1 MIDKNKKGTWSRA
14 AAEAMAW
21 SVTHNHHVLDL
32 RQTALTEVPS
42 IIGGMKHLKFLLLDD
57 NRLTQ
62 LPDWLAED
70 LPELMSISVTGN
82 PIERVPDKLKAK
94 IFELDERET
103 ELKEIP
109 IPRGLRKLARTRVD
123 VGSIDFFN
131 TLADGRNKLIN
142 AIESNDPTELKSI
155 VIYSTLEGSLDIIK
169 PILIDN
175 FKEKG
180 WQLDIGVVE
189 SENLNNKNFDR
200 EFAICQISET
210 DTRSL
215 LSKIFHVNL
224 TDFMPSNGSL
234 SGISVLVSILSAIIG
249 FNSVSILTE
258 RQNLLQERRYF
269 FEVRDQL
276 KKDEAERAT
285 TEQMLKK

>member
-1 MIDKNKKGTWSRA
+1 
-14 AAEAMAW
+14 
-21 SVTHNHHVLDL
+21 
-32 RQTALTEVPS
+32 
-42 IIGGMKHLKFLLLDD
+42 MKHLKFLLLDD